1 MSFSYYTS
9 GSERAERVHS
19 LFERIARRYD
29 LINDIQSLGLHRL
42 WKRTLLKEAKKYA
55 YLLNRENT
63 DFSSIRVLDLCC
75 GTGDLAL
82 MLAKHGFQVTG
93 VDFSEEM
100 LRVARRRTALGSF
113 TQPPHWICQD
123 ILKLRERESSYD
135 IVTCGYGMRNLA
147 DIPMALRLAYT
158 LLKPG
163 GKIMILEFGKP
174 ENSLLRILFHLYLKT
189 AVPLFGLLFCGN
201 FRAYSYI
208 LDSLKHYPAQ
218 NGIDTLLKQIGFKQ
232 SSWKS
237 FIGSTMTLSLAQKP
251 TREETHSEIGT
262 PNFR

>member
-163 GKIMILEFGKP
+163 GKII
-174 ENSLLRILFHLYLKT
+174 YLKT

-237 FIGSTMTLSLAQKP
+237 FIGSTMTLSLAQKT
-251 TREETHSEIGT
+251 TREETHSKIDT
-262 PNFR
+262 PDFR